1 MSGRRIKRP
10 RQRANASPGLVSE
23 PEKEAPLTDTII
35 TNCPGCAALRGT
47 SRLLAESA
55 LYLIDRNAELTRQL
69 EAYRARDRRHA
80 EMLVGLADLQRVEAG
95 E

>member
-1 MSGRRIKRP
+1 MTDPI
-10 RQRANASPGLVSE
+10 VS
-23 PEKEAPLTDTII
+23 
-35 TNCPGCAALRGT
+35 NCPSCAALRGT

>member
-1 MSGRRIKRP
+1 VTCRVFTSADGEVRPDDTLKGRHETRP
-10 RQRANASPGLVSE
+10 TAAS
-23 PEKEAPLTDTII
+23 D
-35 TNCPGCAALRGT
+35 CPGCLALRGT

-69 EAYRARDRRHA
+69 EAYRARDRRQA

>member
-1 MSGRRIKRP
+1 M
-10 RQRANASPGLVSE
+10 
-23 PEKEAPLTDTII
+23 TDTII
-35 TNCPGCAALRGT
+35 PNCPSCAALRGT

-55 LYLIDRNAELTRQL
+55 HYLIDRNAELTRQL

-80 EMLVGLADLQRVEAG
+80 EMLSGLAELQRVEAG

>member
-35 TNCPGCAALRGT
+35 PNCPSCAALRGT

-69 EAYRARDRRHA
+69 EAYRTRDRRQA
-80 EMLVGLADLQRVEAG
+80 EMVSGLADLQRVEVGA
-95 E
+95 